1 LTKNVSHLLIFA
13 IRCPFHAFQQ
23 KKSSDFSFFSML
35 GIHQKGWGKT
45 AMNAVTIVIG
55 SICIL
60 LIAYRLY
67 GTFIAAKVLK
77 LDDSN
82 PTPAHELEDGK
93 DYVPT
98 NKWVTFGHHFAAIAA
113 AGPLVGPILAAQ
125 FGYLPSLLW
134 LLIGAVIGGA
144 VHDIVVLFASMRQDG
159 KSLSEIAKKELGPV
173 AGFCAGL
180 AMLFIITI
188 TMAGLS
194 LVVLSALERNPWG
207 TFAVGITIPI
217 AMAVGLYHK
226 KTGNLKI
233 ATIVGFGL
241 IMAAIVWGPNIQGT
255 ALGNFLTFEK
265 STIAILLPVYA
276 FFAAALPVWLLLA
289 PRDYLSTFM
298 KIGVFAALIIGVFY
312 VNPAVQFPAF
322 TEFVNGGGPVI
333 AGPVWP
339 FISITIACGAISGFH
354 AFVGSG
360 TTPKM
365 INRWSDI
372 KGVAFGAMLVE
383 CLVAIMALIAA
394 VSLMPGDYFAIN
406 STPEK
411 FATLGMETVHLD
423 KLSDEVGMDLEGR
436 TGGAVT
442 LAVGMT
448 YIFTEIPIFEQ
459 MASYF
464 YQFVILFEAVFI
476 LTAIDS
482 GTRVAR
488 YLIQDFGGAFFK
500 PLKRMDSVFATI
512 FASALAC
519 FMWGYLLFSGDISSV
534 WALFGVSNQLMASI
548 GLIIGATVVLK
559 IADKRR
565 YMLTCLIPLAYL
577 YVTVNVAGYWMVK
590 NVYWNAASSG
600 FSVLNGTL
608 SIIML
613 VLGFVILIAS
623 IQKWRQLWKYPQDI
637 LVERA
642 AKGMI

>member
-1 LTKNVSHLLIFA
+1 
-13 IRCPFHAFQQ
+13 
-23 KKSSDFSFFSML
+23 
-35 GIHQKGWGKT
+35 
-45 AMNAVTIVIG
+45 MNAISIVVG

-60 LIAYRLY
+60 LIVYRLY
-67 GTFIAAKVLK
+67 GTFMAAKVLK
-77 LDDSN
+77 LNDSK
-82 PTPAHELEDGK
+82 PTPAQKLEDGQ

-98 NKWVTFGHHFAAIAA
+98 NKWVVFGHHFAAIAA

-125 FGYLPSLLW
+125 FGYLPGLLW

-144 VHDIVVLFASMRQDG
+144 VHDMVVLFASMRREG
-159 KSLSEIAKKELGPV
+159 KSLSEVAKEELGPV
-173 AGFCAGL
+173 AGFCTGL

-194 LVVLSALERNPWG
+194 MVVLGALERNPWG

-217 AMAVGLYHK
+217 AMCVGLYHK
-226 KTGNLKI
+226 KTGNLKL
-233 ATIVGFGL
+233 ATTVGFIL
-241 IMAAIVWGPNIQGT
+241 IMAAILWGPNIQGT
-255 ALGNFLTFEK
+255 WLGDLLTLEK
-265 STIAILLPVYA
+265 STLALILPIYA

-298 KIGVFAALIIGVFY
+298 KIGVFAALIVGVFI
-312 VNPAVQFPAF
+312 VNPEVQFPAF
-322 TEFVNGGGPVI
+322 TEFINGGGPVI

-365 INRWSDI
+365 ISRWGDI

-394 VSLMPGDYFAIN
+394 ISLQPGDYFAIN

-411 FATLGMETVHLD
+411 FATLGMETVELNELEE
-423 KLSDEVGMDLEGR
+423 KVGMDLEGR

-448 YIFTEIPIFEQ
+448 YIFTAVPFFAKL
-459 MASYF
+459 ASYF

-488 YLIQDFGGAFFK
+488 YLIQDFFGDFIK
-500 PLKRMDSVFATI
+500 PLKRTDSLGANI

-519 FMWGYLLFSGDISSV
+519 FVWGYLLFSGDISSV

-548 GLIIGATVVLK
+548 GLIVGATVILK
-559 IADKRR
+559 IADKRW

-577 YVTVNVAGYWMVK
+577 FVTVNVAGYWMVK
-590 NVYWNAASSG
+590 NVYLNADNPG
-600 FSVLNGTL
+600 FSVLNGIL
-608 SIIML
+608 SITML
-613 VLGFVILIAS
+613 ILGFIILVTS
-623 IQKWRQLWKYPQDI
+623 INKWINLWKIPQHI
-637 LVERA
+637 LVEQSKREIA
-642 AKGMI
+642 

>member
-1 LTKNVSHLLIFA
+1 
-13 IRCPFHAFQQ
+13 
-23 KKSSDFSFFSML
+23 
-35 GIHQKGWGKT
+35 
-45 AMNAVTIVIG
+45 MNAVPIVIG

-60 LIAYRLY
+60 MIAYRLY
-67 GTFIAAKVLK
+67 GTFIALKVLK
-77 LDDSN
+77 LDDSK
-82 PTPAHELEDGK
+82 PTPAHKLEDGK

-144 VHDIVVLFASMRQDG
+144 VHDAVVLFASMRKDG
-159 KSLSEIAKKELGPV
+159 KSLSEVAKEELGPV
-173 AGFCAGL
+173 AGFCTGL

-194 LVVLSALERNPWG
+194 MVVLHALENNPWG

-217 AMAVGLYHK
+217 AMGVGLYHK
-226 KTGNLKI
+226 KTGNLKG
-233 ATIVGFGL
+233 ATIVGFAL
-241 IMAAIVWGPNIQGT
+241 IMAGILLGPNIQGT
-255 ALGNFLTFEK
+255 AFGELLTLEA
-265 STIAILLPVYA
+265 STLAIILPIYA

-298 KIGVFAALIIGVFY
+298 KIGVFAALIIGVFV
-312 VNPAVQFPAF
+312 VNPEIQFPAF
-322 TEFVNGGGPVI
+322 TEFINGGGPIV

-365 INRWSDI
+365 LNRWSDI
-372 KGVAFGAMLVE
+372 KSVGFGAMLVE
-383 CLVAIMALIAA
+383 CVVAIMALIAA
-394 VSLMPGDYFAIN
+394 VSLQPGDYFAIN
-406 STPEK
+406 STPEV
-411 FATLGMETVHLD
+411 FQTLGMETVHLNE
-423 KLSDEVGMDLEGR
+423 LSEEIGMNLEGR

-448 YIFTEIPIFEQ
+448 YIFTEIPFFDKL
-459 MASYF
+459 ASF
-464 YQFVILFEAVFI
+464 FFQFVIMFEAVFI

-488 YLIQDFGGAFFK
+488 YLIQDFFGEFYK
-500 PLKRMDSVFATI
+500 PLKRVDWLPGNI

-519 FMWGYLLFSGDISSV
+519 FIWGYLLYSGDIGSI

-559 IADKRR
+559 IADKRW
-565 YMLTCLIPLAYL
+565 YIWTCLVPLAYL

-590 NVYWNAASSG
+590 NVYLNPDSAG
-600 FSVLNGTL
+600 FSILNGVL

-613 VLGFVILIAS
+613 CLGLVILIAALK
-623 IQKWRQLWKYPQDI
+623 KWRELWKIPQAE
-637 LVERA
+637 LLKKSA
-642 AKGMI
+642 

>member
-1 LTKNVSHLLIFA
+1 
-13 IRCPFHAFQQ
+13 
-23 KKSSDFSFFSML
+23 
-35 GIHQKGWGKT
+35 
-45 AMNAVTIVIG
+45 MNAVTIVIG

-60 LIAYRLY
+60 MIAYRLY
-67 GTFIAAKVLK
+67 GTFIALKVLK
-77 LDDSN
+77 LDDSK
-82 PTPAHELEDGK
+82 PTPAHKLEDGK

-98 NKWVTFGHHFAAIAA
+98 NKWVAFGHHFAAIAA

-144 VHDIVVLFASMRQDG
+144 VHDAVVLFASMRKDG
-159 KSLSEIAKKELGPV
+159 KSLSEVAKEELGPV
-173 AGFCAGL
+173 AGFCTGL

-194 LVVLSALERNPWG
+194 MVVLHALENNPWG

-217 AMAVGLYHK
+217 AMGVGLYHK
-226 KTGNLKI
+226 KTGNLKG

-241 IMAAIVWGPNIQGT
+241 IMAAILLGPNIQET
-255 ALGNFLTFEK
+255 ALGDLLTLEA
-265 STIAILLPVYA
+265 STLAIILPIYA

-298 KIGVFAALIIGVFY
+298 KIGVFAALIIGVFV
-312 VNPAVQFPAF
+312 VNPEIQFPAF
-322 TEFVNGGGPVI
+322 TEFINGGGPIV

-365 INRWSDI
+365 LNRWSDI
-372 KGVAFGAMLVE
+372 KSVGFGAMLVE
-383 CLVAIMALIAA
+383 CVVAIMALIAA
-394 VSLMPGDYFAIN
+394 VSLQPGDYFAIN
-406 STPEK
+406 STPEV
-411 FATLGMETVHLD
+411 FQTLGMETVHLD
-423 KLSDEVGMDLEGR
+423 ELSEEIGINLEGR

-448 YIFTEIPIFEQ
+448 YIFTEIPFFEKL
-459 MASYF
+459 ASF
-464 YQFVILFEAVFI
+464 FFQFVIMFEAVFI

-488 YLIQDFGGAFFK
+488 YLIQDFFGEFYK
-500 PLKRMDSVFATI
+500 PLKRVDWLPGNI

-519 FMWGYLLFSGDISSV
+519 FIWGYLLYSGDIGSI

-559 IADKRR
+559 IADKRW
-565 YMLTCLIPLAYL
+565 YIWTCLVPLAYL

-590 NVYWNAASSG
+590 NVYLNPDSAG
-600 FSVLNGTL
+600 FSILNGIL
-608 SIIML
+608 SITML
-613 VLGFVILIAS
+613 ILGLIILVAALK
-623 IQKWRQLWKYPQDI
+623 KWRELWKIPQAE
-637 LVERA
+637 LLKRSA
-642 AKGMI
+642 

>member
-1 LTKNVSHLLIFA
+1 
-13 IRCPFHAFQQ
+13 
-23 KKSSDFSFFSML
+23 
-35 GIHQKGWGKT
+35 
-45 AMNAVTIVIG
+45 MNAISIVIG

-67 GTFIAAKVLK
+67 GTFMAAKVLK
-77 LDDSN
+77 LDDSKQ
-82 PTPAHELEDGK
+82 TPAQKLEDGQ

-98 NKWVTFGHHFAAIAA
+98 NKWVVFGHHFAAIAA

-125 FGYLPSLLW
+125 FGYLPGLLW

-144 VHDIVVLFASMRQDG
+144 VHDMVVLFASMRRDG
-159 KSLSEIAKKELGPV
+159 KSLSEVAKEELGPV

-194 LVVLSALERNPWG
+194 LVVLGALERNPWG

-226 KTGNLKI
+226 KTGNLKL
-233 ATIVGFGL
+233 ATTVGFLL
-241 IMAAIVWGPNIQGT
+241 IMLAIILGPNIQGT
-255 ALGNFLTFEK
+255 WLGDLLTLEK
-265 STIAILLPVYA
+265 STLAIILPLYA

-298 KIGVFAALIIGVFY
+298 KIGVFVALIIGVFI
-312 VNPAVQFPAF
+312 VNPSVEFPAF
-322 TEFVNGGGPVI
+322 TEFINGGGPVV

-365 INRWSDI
+365 VNRWRDI

-394 VSLMPGDYFAIN
+394 VSLQPGDYFAIN

-411 FATLGMETVHLD
+411 FATLGMETVHLAE
-423 KLSDEVGMDLEGR
+423 LSEEIGMDLEGR

-448 YIFTEIPIFEQ
+448 YIFTAVPFFETL
-459 MASYF
+459 ASYF

-488 YLIQDFGGAFFK
+488 YLIQDFFGNFIK
-500 PLKRMDSVFATI
+500 PLKRTDSIGSNV

-519 FMWGYLLFSGDISSV
+519 FVWGYLLFSGDISSV

-548 GLIIGATVVLK
+548 GLIVGATVILK
-559 IADKRR
+559 IAEKRW
-565 YMLTCLIPLAYL
+565 YMLTCLVPLAYL
-577 YVTVNVAGYWMVK
+577 YVTVNVAGYWMIT
-590 NVYWNAASSG
+590 NVYLNPENAG
-600 FSVLNGTL
+600 YNVLNGIL

-613 VLGFVILIAS
+613 MLGFVILVTS
-623 IQKWRQLWKYPQDI
+623 ITKWLKLWKIPQHL
-637 LVERA
+637 LVEQSSKEVA
-642 AKGMI
+642 

>member
-1 LTKNVSHLLIFA
+1 
-13 IRCPFHAFQQ
+13 
-23 KKSSDFSFFSML
+23 
-35 GIHQKGWGKT
+35 
-45 AMNAVTIVIG
+45 MNAISIVIG

-60 LIAYRLY
+60 LIVYRLY
-67 GTFIAAKVLK
+67 GTFMAAKVLK
-77 LDDSN
+77 LNESK
-82 PTPAHELEDGK
+82 PTPAQKLEDGQ

-98 NKWVTFGHHFAAIAA
+98 NKWVVFGHHFAAIAA

-125 FGYLPSLLW
+125 FGYLPGLLW

-144 VHDIVVLFASMRQDG
+144 VHDMVVLFASMRREG
-159 KSLSEIAKKELGPV
+159 KSLSQVAKEELGPV
-173 AGFCAGL
+173 AGFCTGL

-194 LVVLSALERNPWG
+194 MVVLGALERNPWG

-217 AMAVGLYHK
+217 AMGVGLYHK
-226 KTGNLKI
+226 KTGNLKL
-233 ATIVGFGL
+233 ATTVGFIL
-241 IMAAIVWGPNIQGT
+241 IMAAILWGPNIQGT
-255 ALGNFLTFEK
+255 WLGDLLTLEK
-265 STIAILLPVYA
+265 STLALILPIYA

-298 KIGVFAALIIGVFY
+298 KIGVFAALIVGVFI
-312 VNPAVQFPAF
+312 VNPEVKFPAF
-322 TEFVNGGGPVI
+322 TEFINGGGPVI

-365 INRWSDI
+365 VSRWGDI
-372 KGVAFGAMLVE
+372 KGIAFGAMLVE

-394 VSLMPGDYFAIN
+394 ISLQPGDYFAIN

-411 FATLGMETVHLD
+411 FAALGMETVELNELEE
-423 KLSDEVGMDLEGR
+423 KVGMDLEGR

-448 YIFTEIPIFEQ
+448 YIFTAVPFFAKL
-459 MASYF
+459 ASYF

-488 YLIQDFGGAFFK
+488 YLIQDFFGDFIK
-500 PLKRMDSVFATI
+500 PLKRTDSIGANI

-519 FMWGYLLFSGDISSV
+519 FVWGYLLFSGDISSV

-548 GLIIGATVVLK
+548 GLIIGATVILK
-559 IADKRR
+559 IADKRW

-577 YVTVNVAGYWMVK
+577 FVTVNVAGYWMVK
-590 NVYWNAASSG
+590 NVYFNADNPG
-600 FSVLNGTL
+600 FNVLNGIL
-608 SIIML
+608 SITML
-613 VLGFVILIAS
+613 ILGFVILVTS
-623 IQKWRQLWKYPQDI
+623 INKWINLWKIPQHV
-637 LVERA
+637 LVEQS
-642 AKGMI
+642 AKEVA